1 MELAGG
7 FSFLIPTS
15 PHNVREAEHVIG
27 CSKKNLFT
35 HSLTFSLTLSF
46 PLFPTLVSLS
56 SLLDPRCIRR
66 HDGSTRRPEPVTM
79 MMMMM
84 TMISD
89 HDEII

>member
-1 MELAGG
+1 M
-7 FSFLIPTS
+7 
-15 PHNVREAEHVIG
+15 REAEHVIG
-27 CSKKNLFT
+27 CSKKIS
-35 HSLTFSLTLSF
+35 SLTFSLCLSLSLSLSF

-79 MMMMM
+79 MVMMM